1 MPANEAVPTNLGDNL
16 VARQHLYEKLR
27 HEFGGGYASTLGI
40 NLASME
46 SAEVFKWFLAAILF
60 GARISESI
68 VMKTCHEFRK
78 AGVLSPE
85 AILNTEWQGL
95 VDILD
100 RGGYVRYDFKTAT
113 KLLEVAGALKENY
126 DGDLNR
132 LHFFAEDERDME
144 LKLQSMG
151 RGIGPVTVNIFLREM
166 RGVWEKAEPSLS
178 ELALLAAHKLGL
190 IQTTNAAMA
199 LKELKIWW
207 ETNEHTPA
215 GFSDLEAA
223 LVKLGKTCCRK
234 ERCSLCL
241 LKEQCRSPL

>member
-27 HEFGGGYASTLGI
+27 HEFGGGYASILGI
-40 NLASME
+40 NLTSME

-68 VMKTCHEFRK
+68 VMKTCQEFRK

-190 IQTTNAAMA
+190 IQTTNAEMA
-199 LKELKIWW
+199 LKELKTWW

-223 LVKLGKTCCRK
+223 LVKLGKTYCRK